1 MMYLILDELKKKSAK
16 AEVNT
21 RQNQQYSLMLNSNI
35 ISQNKSL
42 PIYFY

>member
-21 RQNQQYSLMLNSNI
+21 HQNQ
-35 ISQNKSL
+35 
-42 PIYFY
+42 

>member
-21 RQNQQYSLMLNSNI
+21 RQNQ
-35 ISQNKSL
+35 
-42 PIYFY
+42 

>member
-21 RQNQQYSLMLNSNI
+21 RQNQQYSPCHIVILFLKINHCWFI
-35 ISQNKSL
+35 FI
-42 PIYFY
+42 